1 MIAPMTTLA
10 SSTLTAR
17 SNDFASLK
25 PGSVISISVEKG
37 GAGKTASAVN
47 IASGL
52 ARWGVELGWRV
63 LLIDIDP
70 QSTAA
75 NAVGKFGAVNPQ
87 KTLAML
93 LNDDQMQLRPHEFIA
108 TSPWYPRHL
117 HYIPSSRQT
126 LDGMREALIPK
137 VGRERRLSR
146 ILKSLRSDY
155 HFVVIDTGPA
165 NDVLTQNA
173 LVASDYVVVPINLD
187 FLGLEAI
194 NRTLQMIK
202 IIQMGLDQE
211 TPKILGLL
219 GTFYRK
225 GIYSSEES
233 LKLLREKF
241 SAWVFNHVI
250 PLNSAIPDSFSAG
263 VDLHAL
269 NRYSPGAKAYSD
281 VVEDILNRIHLLQG
295 QSNE

>member
-1 MIAPMTTLA
+1 MTIKTH
-10 SSTLTAR
+10 SPSTNT
-17 SNDFASLK
+17 SYDFSSLK
-25 PGSVISISVEKG
+25 PGSVISVAVEKG

-47 IASGL
+47 IAAGL
-52 ARWGVELGWRV
+52 ARCGAVFGWRV

-75 NAVGKFGAVNPQ
+75 NAVGRFGPVTPQ

-93 LNDDQMQLRPHEFIA
+93 LNDDQMQLRPIEFVT
-108 TSPWYPRHL
+108 TSPWNPKHL

-137 VGRERRLSR
+137 IGRERRLAR
-146 ILKSLRSDY
+146 VLKSLQADY

-173 LVASDYVVVPINLD
+173 LVASDYVFIPINLD

-194 NRTLQMIK
+194 NRSIQMIK
-202 IIQMGLDQE
+202 VIQMGLDQDV
-211 TPKILGLL
+211 PKILGML

-225 GIYSSEES
+225 GIYSSEEA
-233 LKLLREKF
+233 LNLLREKF
-241 SAWVFNHVI
+241 ASVLFRSVI

-263 VDLHAL
+263 VDLYSF

-281 VVEDILNRIHLLQG
+281 IVLEILTRIMKIQG
-295 QSNE
+295 QSHE